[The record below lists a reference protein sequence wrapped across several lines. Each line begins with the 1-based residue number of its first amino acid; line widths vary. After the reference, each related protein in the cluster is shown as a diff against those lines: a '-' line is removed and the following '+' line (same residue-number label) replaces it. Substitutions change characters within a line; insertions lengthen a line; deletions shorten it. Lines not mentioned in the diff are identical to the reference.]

1 MTIKKSKDEA
11 IEDLTLALMYLT
23 SFPDDDIPYYE
34 MFWKNYDFDMVD
46 QLDEKDLIF
55 DPKRRRGRS
64 KYAFMTEAGRK
75 RAKAFLKEMGIEDK
89 GLYEKFEF
97 RNIKP
102 EEADEAADIESA
114 CFSPEEA
121 CSRKNMKERI
131 EAASDFFL
139 VAIDKETG
147 KMAGFLNGLATNEDR
162 LRDEF
167 FTDAS
172 LHDPKGR
179 NIILTGLAI
188 LPEYRHMGLAREL
201 MFEYCR
207 TQKERGTEK
216 MVLTCV
222 NKKVKMYKKM
232 GFSEYGESAS
242 MWGGHPWH
250 EMGITLNYDFNY
262 EMD

>member
-1 MTIKKSKDEA
+1 MTIKKSRDEA

-23 SFPDDDIPYYE
+23 SFSNSDVPRYD
-34 MFWKNYDFDMVD
+34 MFWKGYDFGTLE
-46 QLDEKDLIF
+46 QLDKKELIY
-55 DPKRRRGRS
+55 DPVTKRGHS
-64 KYAFMTEAGRK
+64 KYAFMTEKGRE
-75 RAKAFLKEMGIEDK
+75 RARELLKEMGIKDK
-89 GLYEKFEF
+89 PIYEQFEF

-121 CSRKNMKERI
+121 CSRKHIKERI

-147 KMAGFLNGLATNEDR
+147 KMAGFLNGLATDENR

-172 LHDPKGR
+172 LHDPNGR
-179 NIILTGLAI
+179 NVILAGLSV
-188 LPEYRHMGLAREL
+188 LPRYRHMGLAREL
-201 MFEYCR
+201 MFNYCR
-207 TQKERGTEK
+207 IQEERGTRN
-216 MVLTCV
+216 MILTCV
-222 NKKVKMYKKM
+222 GGKVKMYEKM
-232 GFSEYGESAS
+232 GFHDLGQSAS

-250 EMGITLNYDFNY
+250 EMSITLNYGF
-262 EMD
+262 